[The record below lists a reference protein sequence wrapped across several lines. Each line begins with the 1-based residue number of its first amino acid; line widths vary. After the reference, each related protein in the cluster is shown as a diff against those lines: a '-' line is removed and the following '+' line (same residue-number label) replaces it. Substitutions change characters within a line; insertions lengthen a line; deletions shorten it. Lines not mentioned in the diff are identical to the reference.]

1 MRREAPDR
9 DFYTAMRDLNLEFL
23 GLLIRCRYHSCAM
36 AFGLDVAVHERLARL
51 AAEQLEAIAATP
63 CLLAG
68 LPETVGIRPAQAAA
82 EPRPEADF
90 PCAADR
96 GVFIA
101 GLLTYAAQM
110 VRSDPLRAALCAGP
124 GLERAI
130 AGLRFREIHAY
141 ARRTRPRLEARFCRH
156 PRFWPEL
163 VAAARE
169 GAFRRLE
176 LARLSAIQLAVAEMT
191 PSCGV
196 RRLPSREQLLLLR

>member
-1 MRREAPDR
+1 
-9 DFYTAMRDLNLEFL
+9 MRDLNLEFL
-23 GLLIRCRYHSCAM
+23 RLLVRCRYHSCAM
-36 AFGLDVAVHERLARL
+36 AFGLDAAVHERLVRL

-68 LPETVGIRPAQAAA
+68 LPEATDRPAQAAA
-82 EPRPEADF
+82 EPRPEAGS
-90 PCAADR
+90 PCVADR

-101 GLLTYAAQM
+101 GLLTYASQM
-110 VRSDPLRAALCAGP
+110 VRRDPLRAALCAGP

-141 ARRTRPRLEARFCRH
+141 ARHTRPRLEARFCRH

-176 LARLSAIQLAVAEMT
+176 LVRLSAIQLAVEEMA
-191 PSCGV
+191 PSCGT
-196 RRLPSREQLLLLR
+196 RRLPSREQLLFLR